1 MATSSHSS
9 HPTFSYTDNIA
20 ATWTDFFLLVG
31 RVFLGWLF
39 LASGYDTAPRHSR
52 DHRLLHQP
60 RHVTAEHWAWFAAFA
75 EVILGVP

>member
-20 ATWTDFFLLVG
+20 ATGTDFLLLVG

-39 LASGYDTAPRHSR
+39 LTSGYGKLGGIPGTTAYSPVWACLRRSFGLGLQASPKSFSA
-52 DHRLLHQP
+52 RL
-60 RHVTAEHWAWFAAFA
+60 
-75 EVILGVP
+75 